1 MALAAPLI
9 LSLAEHWD
17 LPKMKKLIC
26 FTVPIGFGVDEPEGI
41 PRQLSSI
48 RSVPALLY
56 SSQPPLACPNQLR
69 IMNNESG
76 VECNE

>member
-56 SSQPPLACPNQLR
+56 SYQPPLAIAPINF
-69 IMNNESG
+69 E
-76 VECNE
+76 